1 MKTDEVLEKVQDS
14 RRVPSENARQ
24 ASSTS
29 DLGGC
34 TRPPL
39 LSPSPASQPC
49 LTCQAS
55 ILPLPSPPLPS
66 LRPLLMGRRRDSLA
80 WGAWRA
86 RGAWRPW
93 GTLGAWG
100 VCLAAALSIL
110 APYPA
115 NASFRLGSPWGW
127 RCVNETC
134 VKEEKDPRTILP
146 DLDTCKLTCARG
158 SVIWPRPTGLVR
170 IGNETVFFLLGALE
184 LGKVNTGN
192 PEAEELVRES
202 FNIFNTT
209 LASLSSL
216 ADGAHLPK
224 GAFTDQ
230 VRRHRVVVEVV
241 LVGGG
246 HQTTLSPHTREAY
259 TLSITTQELTTRPVI
274 FATDFF
280 GARHALETLSQLV
293 VSDEDTGLLKVVK
306 TAAVTDAP
314 AFAYRGLLVD
324 TSRNFVTVAALRRT
338 VDAMAAS
345 KLNTLHWH
353 ITDSHSFPLALHSLP
368 NMAYYGAYSA
378 RQVYTPAQ
386 VRDLVQYAR
395 VRGVRVLPELD
406 APAHVGNGWQ
416 WAEKEGLGRLAVCVN
431 QEPWQELCVEPPCGQ
446 LNLANPAIYDI
457 IGQIYEEMLDIFAP
471 VDIFH
476 YGGDEVNLNCWN
488 STQEINSW
496 MTANGH
502 GVDEEAYYRQW
513 AVFQEKA
520 LQLMQKAAKGRKVEG
535 VLWTSELT
543 KPGRLNL
550 SHNSSQYIIQIW
562 STQDDPVIGEML
574 AMGHRLIFSNH
585 DAWYLDCGMGAWVGD
600 GNNWCSPYKGWQ
612 TVYDNSPHAIAT
624 SLTGSPNT
632 ELILG
637 GEAALWTEQADTNT
651 VDAKVWPRAAALAER
666 LWSNPS
672 TSWQEAETRFIHH
685 RQRLV
690 QRGVQA
696 ERIQPQW
703 CHQNEEL
710 CYL

>member
-1 MKTDEVLEKVQDS
+1 MMNAKYSSSLVRVIRRNATTMRVLV
-14 RRVPSENARQ
+14 VTTAVVVVIVVVNL
-24 ASSTS
+24 ASHRTHA
-29 DLGGC
+29 
-34 TRPPL
+34 TATAANFFKMPP
-39 LSPSPASQPC
+39 
-49 LTCQAS
+49 
-55 ILPLPSPPLPS
+55 
-66 LRPLLMGRRRDSLA
+66 
-80 WGAWRA
+80 
-86 RGAWRPW
+86 
-93 GTLGAWG
+93 
-100 VCLAAALSIL
+100 
-110 APYPA
+110 
-115 NASFRLGSPWGW
+115 PWGW
-127 RCVNETC
+127 RCEDGRC
-134 VKEEKDPRTILP
+134 VKHAAAGGA
-146 DLDTCKLTCARG
+146 DLVPLNQCKLTCGRAG
-158 SVIWPRPTGLVR
+158 VLWPLPISASLGRRVSLFLPHNASLRPACPTEVCPLLQEAFALFRDALQRYHPDYAGGEVPWAGPWDAATEAHALVVAV
-170 IGNETVFFLLGALE
+170 TVEGPQAHLTLDTDESYSLT
-184 LGKVNTGN
+184 VNT
-192 PEAEELVRES
+192 S
-202 FNIFNTT
+202 
-209 LASLSSL
+209 
-216 ADGAHLPK
+216 ADGA
-224 GAFTDQ
+224 A
-230 VRRHRVVVEVV
+230 
-241 LVGGG
+241 
-246 HQTTLSPHTREAY
+246 TTAT
-259 TLSITTQELTTRPVI
+259 ITAPT
-274 FATDFF
+274 FF
-280 GARHALETLSQLV
+280 GARHALETLAQLV
-293 VSDEDTGLLKVVK
+293 DYDETRDALMVVQ

-353 ITDSHSFPLALHSLP
+353 ITDSQAFPLALHALP

-395 VRGVRVLPELD
+395 VRGVRLLPELD
-406 APAHVGNGWQ
+406 APAHVANGWQ

-431 QEPWQELCVEPPCGQ
+431 QEPWQEFCVGPPCGQ

-488 STQEINSW
+488 STQEIRSW
-496 MTANGH
+496 MIANDH

-520 LQLMQKAAKGRKVEG
+520 QQLLKKAAKGRKVEG

-562 STQDDPVIGEML
+562 STQDDPVISEML
-574 AMGHRLIFSNH
+574 SLGHRLIFSNH
-585 DAWYLDCGMGAWVGD
+585 DAWYLDCGVGAWVGD

-612 TVYDNSPHAIAT
+612 TVYNNSPHTIAMT
-624 SLTGSPNT
+624 LTGSPNT

-672 TSWQEAETRFIHH
+672 TSWQKAETRFIHH

-703 CHQNEEL
+703 CHQNEDL

>member
-1 MKTDEVLEKVQDS
+1 
-14 RRVPSENARQ
+14 
-24 ASSTS
+24 
-29 DLGGC
+29 
-34 TRPPL
+34 
-39 LSPSPASQPC
+39 
-49 LTCQAS
+49 
-55 ILPLPSPPLPS
+55 
-66 LRPLLMGRRRDSLA
+66 MGRRRDSLA

-431 QEPWQELCVEPPCGQ
+431 QEPWQQYCEEPPCGQ
-446 LNLANPAIYDI
+446 LNPSLNATYSLLGQLYTHLLQLFPAHHY
-457 IGQIYEEMLDIFAP
+457 
-471 VDIFH
+471 FH
-476 YGGDEVNLNCWN
+476 YGASQVSINCWN
-488 STQEINSW
+488 LTEEVTEYLKETGRGQGAEDFHDLWGEFQRRARELVEAASGDVTL
-496 MTANGH
+496 
-502 GVDEEAYYRQW
+502 GVVRSSSLTEAER
-513 AVFQEKA
+513 
-520 LQLMQKAAKGRKVEG
+520 RKRHLDPEY
-535 VLWTSELT
+535 
-543 KPGRLNL
+543 
-550 SHNSSQYIIQIW
+550 YIIQITTPDAVEEARRL
-562 STQDDPVIGEML
+562 TQEGYSVILSDPKTWDL
-574 AMGHRLIFSNH
+574 SSGHG
-585 DAWYLDCGMGAWVGD
+585 DAYGSGPVPKDA
-600 GNNWCSPYKGWQ
+600 YKGWQ
-612 TVYDNSPHAIAT
+612 AVYGTHLQKGAGP
-624 SLTGSPNT
+624 GKV
-632 ELILG
+632 LG
-637 GEAALWTEQADTNT
+637 GEAVLWSHQ
-651 VDAKVWPRAAALAER
+651 VDGGNLDATVWPRAAALAER

-672 TSWQEAETRFIHH
+672 TSWREAETRFIHH

-703 CHQNEEL
+703 CHQNEGL